1 MENHPNWV
9 FAFPLPVGYDRPS
22 GSDALFEFVKN
33 KVFYFL
39 T

>member
-22 GSDALFEFVKN
+22 GPAALFEFVKN
-33 KVFYFL
+33 KVLYFL